1 MNFARTGWNAITVV
15 RPDPPFSPGPKYRS
29 CSIAPVLDCESE
41 GMHTSLPRRSPIR
54 VGERAPDFE
63 LHDAAGRAYRLADF
77 RGFPVV
83 LAFDPAHWDPAR
95 AEHVERYNRLIE
107 RAPGLAGARLLSI
120 SGDGPWRELA
130 FDDSARLAIPVLSGD
145 DGATARRYG
154 VDDGAPAV
162 FVLDGDGTVR
172 WRHVPGDAGG
182 APLPRP
188 DELARALAALAA
200 PPAAEPNDDAAGGW
214 TRREFVATALAAA
227 VALALTPLAA

>member
-154 VDDGAPAV
+154 VDDGATARRYGVDDGAPAV
-162 FVLDGDGTVR
+162 FVL
-172 WRHVPGDAGG
+172 
-182 APLPRP
+182 
-188 DELARALAALAA
+188 
-200 PPAAEPNDDAAGGW
+200 
-214 TRREFVATALAAA
+214 
-227 VALALTPLAA
+227 